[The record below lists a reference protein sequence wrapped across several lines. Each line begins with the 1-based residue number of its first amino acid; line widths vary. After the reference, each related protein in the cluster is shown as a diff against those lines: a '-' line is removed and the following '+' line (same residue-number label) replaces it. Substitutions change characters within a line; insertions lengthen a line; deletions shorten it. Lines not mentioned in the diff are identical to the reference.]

1 MENTTYILKPNTI
14 DFLTQHLINPADQSN
29 VKLMEILNDWE
40 KDFIKNIK
48 DFKTINL
55 NQQEVILKIKGKYFE
70 AIQR

>member
-14 DFLTQHLINPADQSN
+14 DFLTQYLINPADQSN